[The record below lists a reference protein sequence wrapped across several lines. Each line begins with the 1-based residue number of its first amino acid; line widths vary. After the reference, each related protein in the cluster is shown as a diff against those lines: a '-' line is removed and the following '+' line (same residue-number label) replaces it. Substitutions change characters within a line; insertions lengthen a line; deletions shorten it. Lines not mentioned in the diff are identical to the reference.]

1 MHLKSYS
8 AYKFLCFIIAKKLI
22 RKKTYLTDCDQSM
35 EIHTGDRSDWLKCT
49 GNKIVQA
56 ACGSGNKE
64 ACGPNSYKLW
74 CQTGAGNMHFLSYT
88 CWSQNW
94 GKSASKSFFCRLFT
108 LGVTVMPL
116 FHQRIKPRSCRRP
129 LIVGSLGKNGKKI
142 DQWGGRQ
149 NRYEGLGLTT
159 DRPQDAPGGPR
170 QSLTG
175 LGLRTD

>member
-1 MHLKSYS
+1 
-8 AYKFLCFIIAKKLI
+8 
-22 RKKTYLTDCDQSM
+22 
-35 EIHTGDRSDWLKCT
+35 
-49 GNKIVQA
+49 
-56 ACGSGNKE
+56 
-64 ACGPNSYKLW
+64 
-74 CQTGAGNMHFLSYT
+74 
-88 CWSQNW
+88 
-94 GKSASKSFFCRLFT
+94 
-108 LGVTVMPL
+108 MPL

-175 LGLRTD
+175 LFCNGTKGRRRPGTKNRGSGTKGRRLRVAGGLGPHRTV

>member
-1 MHLKSYS
+1 MLNIYKYAISLQGNRFAIPYLCISQDSLYNTPIIFSKSY
-8 AYKFLCFIIAKKLI
+8 AEL
-22 RKKTYLTDCDQSM
+22 
-35 EIHTGDRSDWLKCT
+35 
-49 GNKIVQA
+49 
-56 ACGSGNKE
+56 
-64 ACGPNSYKLW
+64 
-74 CQTGAGNMHFLSYT
+74 
-88 CWSQNW
+88 
-94 GKSASKSFFCRLFT
+94 
-108 LGVTVMPL
+108 MPL

-149 NRYEGLGLTT
+149 NRCEGLGLTT

>member
-1 MHLKSYS
+1 MLSLRLPVRVGCGRLRPCEKSNMFDIS
-8 AYKFLCFIIAKKLI
+8 P
-22 RKKTYLTDCDQSM
+22 D
-35 EIHTGDRSDWLKCT
+35 
-49 GNKIVQA
+49 
-56 ACGSGNKE
+56 
-64 ACGPNSYKLW
+64 PN
-74 CQTGAGNMHFLSYT
+74 
-88 CWSQNW
+88 
-94 GKSASKSFFCRLFT
+94 RLFFPAINKMSSPRLPQASSDQIYTVLCCPTPPAT
-108 LGVTVMPL
+108 LSRRPLVPDPLYLMPL

-149 NRYEGLGLTT
+149 NRCEGLGLTT

>member
-1 MHLKSYS
+1 MKETMDKHNHIRTDLKKLGVRKKSKIKSFHVQISLKS
-8 AYKFLCFIIAKKLI
+8 FL
-22 RKKTYLTDCDQSM
+22 
-35 EIHTGDRSDWLKCT
+35 
-49 GNKIVQA
+49 
-56 ACGSGNKE
+56 
-64 ACGPNSYKLW
+64 
-74 CQTGAGNMHFLSYT
+74 
-88 CWSQNW
+88 
-94 GKSASKSFFCRLFT
+94 
-108 LGVTVMPL
+108 VTVSDVNNKWINFMPL
-116 FHQRIKPRSCRRP
+116 FHQRIKLQSCRRP